1 MLNVEI
7 GFSNS
12 TLNTQRSKFLHDM
25 EIILKDDVKGL
36 GYKNDTVTVKSG
48 YGRNFLLP
56 QGLAMLAD
64 KTNKKITAENV
75 RQAAHKADK
84 IKGDA
89 QAIADKIGDMVLE
102 IPAKVGESGKIFG
115 RVTTLQLA
123 EALKAKGVDIDRKR
137 LSFDQEPASA
147 GDYTATANLH
157 KEVKHTVKFRVVA
170 E

>member
-1 MLNVEI
+1 MLNAER

-12 TLNTQRSKFLHDM
+12 ALSIQHSKFLHDM

-36 GYKNDTVTVKSG
+36 GYKNDIVTVKSG

-89 QAIADKIGDMVLE
+89 QAIADQVGDMVLD

-137 LSFDQEPASA
+137 LSFDQEPAAA

>member
-1 MLNVEI
+1 
-7 GFSNS
+7 
-12 TLNTQRSKFLHDM
+12 M

-36 GYKNDTVTVKSG
+36 GYKNDIVTVKSG

-89 QAIADKIGDMVLE
+89 QAIADQIGNMVLE

-157 KEVKHTVKFRVVA
+157 KEVKHTINFRVVA

>member
-1 MLNVEI
+1 
-7 GFSNS
+7 
-12 TLNTQRSKFLHDM
+12 M

-36 GYKNDTVTVKSG
+36 GFKNDQVTVKSG
-48 YGRNFLLP
+48 YGRNYLLP

-64 KTNKKITAENV
+64 KTNKKIVAENV

-89 QAIADKIGDMVLE
+89 QAIADQIGDTVLDLR
-102 IPAKVGESGKIFG
+102 AKVGDTGKIFG

-123 EALKAKGVDIDRKR
+123 EALKAKGIDVDRKR
-137 LSFDQEPASA
+137 LSFDQEPSVA
-147 GDYTATANLH
+147 GDYTATALLH
-157 KEVKHTVKFRVVA
+157 KEVKHTINFRVVA

>member
-1 MLNVEI
+1 
-7 GFSNS
+7 
-12 TLNTQRSKFLHDM
+12 M

-36 GYKNDTVTVKSG
+36 GYKNDIVTVKSG

-123 EALKAKGVDIDRKR
+123 EALKAKGVDVDRKR

>member
-1 MLNVEI
+1 
-7 GFSNS
+7 
-12 TLNTQRSKFLHDM
+12 M

-36 GYKNDTVTVKSG
+36 GYKNDIVVVKSG

-56 QGLAMLAD
+56 QGLAILAD

-84 IKGDA
+84 VKGDA
-89 QAIADKIGDMVLE
+89 QAIADQIGDMVLE
-102 IPAKVGESGKIFG
+102 VKAKVGESGKIFG

-123 EALKAKGVDIDRKR
+123 EALRAKGIDVDRKR
-137 LSFDQEPASA
+137 LSFDQEPSA
-147 GDYTATANLH
+147 ACDYTATLSLH
-157 KEVKHTVKFRVVA
+157 KEVKHTINFRVVA